1 MSNSIKLRD
10 IADIQAGYSFRGSIP
25 VSEQGNYRVIQIK
38 DIGFDGVIT
47 TADLVKTKLDFIKPE
62 YLTRQDDVLFTNRG
76 ANRRAAVVDK
86 TAENAIF
93 VSQLYALTLKSN
105 RVTPEYL
112 AWYINQKP
120 AQDFF
125 EEHASGSY
133 IQNIRHDVLAE
144 LTVFIPDPE
153 TQKRII
159 DIYQLSL
166 KEKEITEKILIKRRQ
181 IVEQM
186 LRSTI
191 EQK

>member
-1 MSNSIKLRD
+1 MSNSIRLRD

-25 VSEQGNYRVIQIK
+25 VSEQGKYRVIQIK

-62 YLTRQDDVLFTNRG
+62 YLTRKDDILFTSRG
-76 ANRRAAVVDK
+76 ANRRAAVVDE

-93 VSQLYALTLKSN
+93 VSQLYALTLKTN
-105 RVTPEYL
+105 HVTPQYL

-133 IQNIRHDVLAE
+133 IQNIRYDVLAE
-144 LTVFIPDPE
+144 LAVFIPDLE
-153 TQKRII
+153 IQKRII

-166 KEKEITEKILIKRRQ
+166 KEKELTEKILIKRQQ
-181 IVEQM
+181 IVEQI
-186 LRSTI
+186 LRSAI